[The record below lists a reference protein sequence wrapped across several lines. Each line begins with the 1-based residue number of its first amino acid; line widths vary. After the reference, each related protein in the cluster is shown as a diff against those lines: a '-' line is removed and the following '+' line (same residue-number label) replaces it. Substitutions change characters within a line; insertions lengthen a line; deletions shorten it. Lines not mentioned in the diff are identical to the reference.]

1 MSANQLL
8 TDIIKIITDATG
20 SGPLP
25 SITDEAAV
33 TALAVKVV
41 PDLIALGYDLAGG
54 ATASS
59 AHAECCAMSATD
71 LKALVM
77 ASVNP
82 TKLGD
87 GSLLSWLVANL
98 PSIIALITGFFPK
111 PAPVPT
117 PA

>member
-25 SITDEAAV
+25 AITDEAAV

-41 PDLIALGYDLAGG
+41 PDLIALGYDMAGG
-54 ATASS
+54 TAASS
-59 AHAECCAMSATD
+59 AHECCAISKTD
-71 LKALVM
+71 LEKTVK

-87 GSLLSWLVANL
+87 GQFLAWLVANL
-98 PSIIALITGFFPK
+98 PNIIALITGFFPK